1 MIEIII
7 MGSMLAILLHA
18 SRQVV
23 QHMNVA
29 FQLGTLAAKDAQQA
43 VTLIDASRTQGL
55 RITKLVGQ
63 WFIDALTAGQG
74 PILVG
79 MSTGLDTAAKVEEAL
94 EADPQDLEDVPAM
107 EQANRKVAP
116 QAVLTQDSDGA
127 VGGGDGHW
135 PIQRKQYMPF
145 KMIEEGNGLELF
157 AYNLGSAALAST
169 DPLVRFVGVCVGEW
183 LRD

>member
-1 MIEIII
+1 
-7 MGSMLAILLHA
+7 
-18 SRQVV
+18 
-23 QHMNVA
+23 MNVS
-29 FQLGTLAAKDAQQA
+29 FQLGTLAALDAIQS
-43 VTLIDASRTQGL
+43 VTKIDASRTQGI

-79 MSTGLDTAAKVEEAL
+79 MSTGLDSAAKVEEAL
-94 EADPQDLEDVPAM
+94 EADPQDLQDVPAM
-107 EQANRKVAP
+107 EQANRRVAP

-135 PIQRKQYMPF
+135 PVQRKQYMPF
-145 KMIEEGNGLELF
+145 RQIEEDNGLELF
-157 AYNLGSAALAST
+157 AYNLGAAPLSST

>member
-1 MIEIII
+1 
-7 MGSMLAILLHA
+7 
-18 SRQVV
+18 
-23 QHMNVA
+23 MNVA
-29 FQLGTLAAKDAQQA
+29 FQLGTLAAKDAIQA
-43 VTLIDASRTQGL
+43 TTLIDASRTQGI

-63 WFIDALTAGQG
+63 WFIDTLTAGQG

-94 EADPQDLEDVPAM
+94 EADPQDLQDVPAM

-145 KMIEEGNGLELF
+145 RQIEEDNGLELF
-157 AYNLGSAALAST
+157 AYNLGAAPLSST